1 MSKLP
6 TAITTIMESSVNRYL
21 ALDPT
26 SGDSLGGLENRIVE
40 LKLKEFSFPVYFKI
54 QNLKIQVMDSTEES
68 ADVSLLASIPQLI
81 KMTAVSGND
90 SILGDDLEMSGN
102 MDVGRQ
108 FRDVFRNLDIDWE
121 EILSRFTGDIVAH
134 KLGNG
139 IRKFNQWISHTG
151 ESIQGDITEY
161 LQEESQQLPSAT
173 EVKQFIRQVDEVR
186 LSVDRLEAKFKLL
199 INTLEKQ

>member
-1 MSKLP
+1 
-6 TAITTIMESSVNRYL
+6 MESSVNRYL

-54 QNLKIQVMDSTEES
+54 QNLKIQVLDSTEES
-68 ADVSLLASIPQLI
+68 ADVSLLASIPQLV

-139 IRKFNQWISHTG
+139 IRKFNQWISRTG

-161 LQEESQQLPSAT
+161 L
-173 EVKQFIRQVDEVR
+173 
-186 LSVDRLEAKFKLL
+186 
-199 INTLEKQ
+199 